1 MLEIEMKFPVPDFQ
15 AIEQRLRSWGASPE
29 SPLQEADHYFKA
41 PDRDFAKTDEALR
54 VRRIGTKNRVTYKG
68 PRQPGPA
75 KTRTEIEVGLADGA
89 AAAEDFCRLL
99 VCLGYRPTAVVRKQR
114 IIYRLQRGGF
124 DLEICLDQVEKLGR
138 FVEVEIVAP
147 EEKLAAAQQ
156 VLQSVAGEL
165 GLANSER
172 RSYLEMLLESLEKK
186 QQSSG

>member
-1 MLEIEMKFPVPDFQ
+1 MLEIEMKFPVLDFQ

-29 SPLQEADHYFKA
+29 SPLEEADHYFKA

-75 KTRTEIEVGLADGA
+75 KTRTEIEVGLADDASA
-89 AAAEDFCRLL
+89 ADDFCRLL

-114 IIYRLQRGGF
+114 IGYRLQRGSF
-124 DLEICLDQVEKLGR
+124 DLEICLDQVEQLGR

-147 EEKLAAAQQ
+147 EDKLAAAQQ
-156 VLQSVAGEL
+156 ILQAVAGEL

-172 RSYLEMLLESLEKK
+172 RSYLEMLLEKMA
-186 QQSSG
+186 